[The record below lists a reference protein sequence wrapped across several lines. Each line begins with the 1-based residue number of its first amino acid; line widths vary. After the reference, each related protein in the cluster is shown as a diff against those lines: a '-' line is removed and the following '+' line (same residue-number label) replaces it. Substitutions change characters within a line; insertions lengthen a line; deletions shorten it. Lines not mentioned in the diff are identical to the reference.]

1 MPALMKPRD
10 AVESRYLMASGGART
25 NSGPPPDPNAARRM
39 RKSDSS
45 GWTTLPAE
53 GRKGNAPAFPLE
65 KWRDMEKFKPTE
77 ERDDALSRSLDARE
91 LAVWREIWKTPQAV
105 AWERL
110 GWKHDVGL
118 YVRVLVAG
126 ERGNLKAAGEA
137 RQWSDRLGLT
147 QTALLRNRWKIAT
160 DELAEKRQDKQRAAT
175 SARRESSRDRMH
187 VVRNGTAR

>member
-1 MPALMKPRD
+1 
-10 AVESRYLMASGGART
+10 
-25 NSGPPPDPNAARRM
+25 M
-39 RKSDSS
+39 RKADAS

-65 KWRDMEKFKPTE
+65 KWRDMEKFLPE
-77 ERDDALSRSLDARE
+77 ADRNEALAKALDARE

-105 AWERL
+105 AWDKL
-110 GWKHDVGL
+110 GWRHDVGL
-118 YVRVLVAG
+118 YVRVLVSG

-137 RQWSDRLGLT
+137 RQWSDRLGLS

-160 DELAEKRQDKQRAAT
+160 DELAEKRDSKRREAS

-187 VVRNGTAR
+187 VVRNGSSG